1 MKYVCSVSGIPTG
14 RFRNGATSAIAIFE
28 VVMYSR
34 FYVCMLALVVSIPN
48 YATESREE
56 IEIFEDS
63 ALYSRDK
70 QVIFDQ
76 LININECR

>member
-1 MKYVCSVSGIPTG
+1 
-14 RFRNGATSAIAIFE
+14 
-28 VVMYSR
+28 
-34 FYVCMLALVVSIPN
+34 MLALVVSIPN

-70 QVIFDQ
+70 PTVVVSTSELCNQGWGHQQVIFDQ
-76 LININECR
+76 LININECRRGHLTSFYPHPDLSRG

>member
-1 MKYVCSVSGIPTG
+1 MYACVSC
-14 RFRNGATSAIAIFE
+14 
-28 VVMYSR
+28 VYS
-34 FYVCMLALVVSIPN
+34 YYSY

-56 IEIFEDS
+56 IEMFEDS
-63 ALYSRDK
+63 ALYGRDK